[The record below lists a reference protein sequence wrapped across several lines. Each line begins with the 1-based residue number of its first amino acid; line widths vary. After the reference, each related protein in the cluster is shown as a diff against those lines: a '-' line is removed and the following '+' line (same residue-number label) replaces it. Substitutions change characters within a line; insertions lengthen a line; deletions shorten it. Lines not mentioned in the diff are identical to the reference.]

1 MDHKLLGVM
10 LKILGFFPERSEEL
24 LIDFQQMDGI
34 DMFLGVTQQLDE
46 LGKSGGRRVGCG
58 CELR

>member
-1 MDHKLLGVM
+1 M

-34 DMFLGVTQQLDE
+34 DMFLGITQQLDE
-46 LGKSGGRRVGCG
+46 FGQEWR
-58 CELR
+58 